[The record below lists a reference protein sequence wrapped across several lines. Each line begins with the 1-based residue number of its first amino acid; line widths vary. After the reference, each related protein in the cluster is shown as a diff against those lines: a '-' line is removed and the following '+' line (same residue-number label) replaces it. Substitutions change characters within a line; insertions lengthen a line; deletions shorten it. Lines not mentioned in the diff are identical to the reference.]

1 MARRGMVIRHLI
13 IPGHAAN
20 SIDALQAIA
29 SGPLQG
35 AWLSLMSQY
44 FPAHLAP
51 GRPPFDRR
59 LRPDEW
65 REVRDE
71 ALRLGLEEGW
81 FQEME

>member
-1 MARRGMVIRHLI
+1 MVIRHLI
-13 IPGHAAN
+13 IPGRTEN
-20 SIDALQAIA
+20 SLDVLGAI
-29 SGPLQG
+29 SRSPFRG

-51 GRPPFDRR
+51 ARPPFDRR
-59 LRPDEW
+59 LLVKEW

-71 ALRLGLEEGW
+71 AIRQGLEDGW